1 PPQHPHALSGSLET
15 SVLEKRNKIINPPTA
30 SFGWLPGF
38 QGPTWPRANRDE
50 MTEPTTE
57 AAKTLATSAAAATA
71 ASSAELMERSAAAG
85 NVGLKPVSLPCA
97 HPIPVKP
104 VQGFGWGPNFQGP
117 SWPRS
122 LLSSIFSS
130 SAAAGD
136 IEKRNSPHSGSI
148 CYSGKVAETTASEAV
163 VPAAVG
169 AASSSLTSI
178 PTTRSI

>member
-1 PPQHPHALSGSLET
+1 
-15 SVLEKRNKIINPPTA
+15 
-30 SFGWLPGF
+30 
-38 QGPTWPRANRDE
+38 
-50 MTEPTTE
+50 
-57 AAKTLATSAAAATA
+57 
-71 ASSAELMERSAAAG
+71 MERSAEKG
-85 NVGLKPVSLPCA
+85 KVGLKPVSLPCA
-97 HPIPVKP
+97 HLIPIKP

-122 LLSSIFSS
+122 LLSSVFSS

-148 CYSGKVAETTASEAV
+148 CYSGKEEPTASEAV

-178 PTTRSI
+178 PTT